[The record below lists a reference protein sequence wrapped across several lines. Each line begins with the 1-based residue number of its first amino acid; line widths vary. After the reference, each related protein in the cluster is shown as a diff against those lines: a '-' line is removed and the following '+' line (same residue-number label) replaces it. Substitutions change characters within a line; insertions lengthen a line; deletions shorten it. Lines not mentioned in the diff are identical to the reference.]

1 MKATLTFNLPDE
13 SFECEA
19 ANKGTMLALAF
30 QEIDA
35 RLRSMAK
42 YEDKNDISIESMR
55 AMLRDETEECG
66 FLWY

>member
-1 MKATLTFNLPDE
+1 MKTTLTFNMPDE
-13 SFECEA
+13 AFECEA
-19 ANKGTMLALAF
+19 ANKGTQLALAF

-42 YEDKNDISIESMR
+42 YDDKNEISIESMR
-55 AMLRDETEECG
+55 SMLRDETQECG